1 MMKLRK
7 MAQILSMISMFTLSM
22 PIFSYSPSIRC
33 EINQKKII
41 NKETDINKLLKK
53 LNNIQKANQEALNHY
68 LLNQYMEQIIQ
79 KYHEQI
85 EKEKIEQQELAKQHE
100 LINRGISDFS
110 YSKEV
115 LCHVTYYTNNDD
127 RLQGGHT
134 DKKGNYLVSHDEPII
149 ALPRDIPYGSYL
161 VFDEPVLGETIY
173 KNVDTGGA
181 IIWLNDYE
189 MKVDVFVSN
198 VSLDWIINNL
208 NNKIVSATLYYK

>member
-1 MMKLRK
+1 MVHRKIPIIKLRYEVVK
-7 MAQILSMISMFTLSM
+7 EIGEEIKRKEDDKRETLKHYLLSKYM
-22 PIFSYSPSIRC
+22 
-33 EINQKKII
+33 QQII
-41 NKETDINKLLKK
+41 NKYNDYIEE
-53 LNNIQKANQEALNHY
+53 QKRIKQE
-68 LLNQYMEQIIQ
+68 EER
-79 KYHEQI
+79 K
-85 EKEKIEQQELAKQHE
+85 LAKQNE

-134 DKKGNYLVSHDEPII
+134 DKKGNYLVSHDEPIV

-161 VFDEPVLGETIY
+161 VFDEPILGETIY

-189 MKVDVFVSN
+189 MKVDVFVPN
-198 VSLDWIINNL
+198 VSLGFIINNL
-208 NNKIVSATLYYK
+208 NNKTVSATLYYK

>member
-1 MMKLRK
+1 MVHRK
-7 MAQILSMISMFTLSM
+7 I
-22 PIFSYSPSIRC
+22 PIIKPRYEVVK
-33 EINQKKII
+33 EIGEEIKR
-41 NKETDINKLLKK
+41 KEDDKRET
-53 LNNIQKANQEALNHY
+53 LNHY

-85 EKEKIEQQELAKQHE
+85 EKEKIEQEELAKQDE

-115 LCHVTYYTNNDD
+115 LCHVTYYTNIND

-181 IIWLNDYE
+181 MVWLNDYE
-189 MKVDVFVSN
+189 MKVDVFVPN
-198 VSLDWIINNL
+198 VSLEWIINNL
-208 NNKIVSATLYYK
+208 NNKTVSATLYYK